1 MRKIIPIIALFVA
14 TTSLN
19 AQNKKFEEVS
29 IDEFMTETQYGSD
42 TSDTIDLIWWI
53 PTEYWNVV
61 FSQKWGCI

>member
-14 TTSLN
+14 TTLLN

-42 TSDTIDLIWWI
+42 TSDTIDLIW
-53 PTEYWNVV
+53 
-61 FSQKWGCI
+61 